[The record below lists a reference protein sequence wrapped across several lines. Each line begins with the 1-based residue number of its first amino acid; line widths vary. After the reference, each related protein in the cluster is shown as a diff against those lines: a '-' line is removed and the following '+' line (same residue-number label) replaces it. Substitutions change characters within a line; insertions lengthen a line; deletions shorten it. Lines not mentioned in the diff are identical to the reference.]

1 MNAAAGAYLLSMLR
15 NRIALFFTFA
25 FPLFFIVLFGLLF
38 GGPGRMAQ
46 LSGGV
51 LNWAVGNAAM
61 FGVAYSIVQWRKDDL
76 LRLVRTTPTPT
87 SSLLSGW
94 YVVTV
99 ALAIAQAVLLL
110 GVSLLPAFGLTVS
123 SPSIVLLPLVLMV
136 GSLTFFAL
144 GVLVGRVA
152 PNPDAVGAIAN
163 CVMIPMAFL
172 SGSFYPLDLAPPWLT
187 TVSKFLPLTYL
198 NDAVRQSLSG
208 GYDVVLP
215 LSALLG
221 FAVLFGAIGLR
232 TFKWAD
238 NG

>member
-1 MNAAAGAYLLSMLR
+1 MNAAAGAYLLSMVR

-25 FPLFFIVLFGLLF
+25 FPLLFIVLFGLLF
-38 GGPGRMAQ
+38 GGPGRMNQ
-46 LSGGV
+46 LSAGV
-51 LNWAVGNAAM
+51 LDWAVGNAAM

-76 LRLVRTTPTPT
+76 LRLVRTTPTPIT
-87 SSLLSGW
+87 SLLSGW

-99 ALAIAQAVLLL
+99 GLAIAQAILFL
-110 GVSLLPAFGLTVS
+110 GVSLLPVFGLSLAASVL
-123 SPSIVLLPLVLMV
+123 LLPLVLMF
-136 GSLTFFAL
+136 GSLTFFTM
-144 GVLVGRVA
+144 GVLVARVA
-152 PNPDAVGAIAN
+152 PNPDAVAAIAN
-163 CVMIPMAFL
+163 CIMIPMAFL

-198 NDAVRQSLSG
+198 NDAVRQTLSG
-208 GYDVVLP
+208 GFDVLLP

-232 TFKWAD
+232 SFKWTD